1 MPRFENKGFNPE
13 KRNKNND
20 LDRTVPIDENY
31 YGYSPI
37 DLNFNDRQRNN
48 NNPVRDNQGGINPC
62 NDFDN
67 NDHYNP
73 TPNNFYTQPKRNN
86 IPQHF
91 VSESANDFDRTPT
104 GHPKRQTAKSDKP
117 QKGRKSNQPDNA
129 KKSEKGKRP
138 KLSVGKQIL
147 LFILVLVL
155 IIIGSVSVV
164 MGRVNYNDKSENTS
178 VSASSL
184 QSSSMVKN
192 ILLLGVDARA
202 GEEGDQTRSDTMMLI
217 SLDMKHHC
225 IKMISFLRDTWVYIP
240 SLGYEQRLNA
250 ACSSGGYSGVVD
262 AIEYN
267 FGIDID
273 GYAVVDFEMFK
284 VLVDSLGGV
293 EVDVTEAEA
302 NEVTNNP
309 YRYDYVTLD
318 AGKYKLSGEQ
328 ALAYCRIRKIDTD
341 FVRTE
346 RQRTVMNAILTSAKH
361 SNPFK
366 LYKMAFNSAPYIET
380 DLGKGELVKLAIQ
393 AATCITGDFHQT
405 KVPFEGTWSYA
416 TIKGNSVISIDTQ
429 ENKDMLIDY
438 IYNKSSS
445 DIKTEETA
453 E

>member
-1 MPRFENKGFNPE
+1 MPRFENKGFNPD
-13 KRNKNND
+13 KRNRNND
-20 LDRTVPIDENY
+20 MDRTVPIDENY
-31 YGYSPI
+31 YGYNPI
-37 DLNFNDRQRNN
+37 DLNFNGRQRNAD
-48 NNPVRDNQGGINPC
+48 PVKDNQGGINPC
-62 NDFDN
+62 SDLDDFFNSAPNTKSQRNKPPQHFTGETVNDFN
-67 NDHYNP
+67 R
-73 TPNNFYTQPKRNN
+73 TPARQPKRPPVKSDMPRRNSKN
-86 IPQHF
+86 IP
-91 VSESANDFDRTPT
+91 
-104 GHPKRQTAKSDKP
+104 
-117 QKGRKSNQPDNA
+117 PDGN
-129 KKSEKGKRP
+129 KKSAKGKMP

-147 LFILVLVL
+147 LFILVIVL
-155 IIIGSVSVV
+155 IMVGSVSVV
-164 MGRVNYNDKSENTS
+164 MGRVNYNDKQENTY
-178 VSASSL
+178 VSSGSL
-184 QSSSMVKN
+184 QSSAMVKN

-202 GEEGDQTRSDTMMLI
+202 GEEGNQTRSDTMMLI

-225 IKMISFLRDTWVYIP
+225 IKMISFLRDTWVYVP

-318 AGKYKLSGEQ
+318 SGKYKLSGEQ

-361 SNPFK
+361 SNPFR
-366 LYKMAFNSAPYIET
+366 LYNMAFKSAPYIET
-380 DLGKGELVKLAIQ
+380 DMGKGELIKLVMQ

-405 KVPFEGTWSYA
+405 KVPFDGTWSYA
-416 TIKGNSVISIDTQ
+416 TIKGNSVISIHTQ

-445 DIKTEETA
+445 DIKAEESTE
-453 E
+453 